1 MDFQFRSAD
10 ELIKFLSLNGQE
22 KKATKLLT
30 QYYATARFGISDR
43 DFDKYYFD
51 GQNDGGIDF
60 GYIDGNSAYIIQ
72 TKFSQSPKKSSP
84 EMIMR
89 EIEKICKTLLF
100 GGASDSVSDF
110 LRRVKEKNIST
121 IELIWLTT
129 DIIPS
134 DTISD
139 IKRHLDSQLKNSQ
152 YKLNFYV
159 IDKNRLEMFIY
170 DVIHGYVPN
179 VGIKEL
185 QFMSGQ
191 VFEVD
196 DNNVKALCGTIRIYD
211 ILNWFNSDE
220 NQDMDRFLQKNVRH
234 FIASSKVNREIVT
247 SYATEPSWF
256 WYKHNGIIIF
266 VDDLSFNHETN
277 IVSLR
282 NPQVVNG
289 GQTLKALFECYKKGN
304 CETNDARVLVRIY
317 KFPFESTETYDVS
330 VEIIKAL
337 NSQNAIKPSD
347 LRVPDP
353 RQVRLERLFL
363 QVGQRYNYIRKRGD
377 QKKQSKF
384 SIDMRKMALY
394 YYVAKK
400 SAPEEGIRGNIEEI
414 FSDKTKYDTVF
425 DERKIWKKFD
435 DSHIIY
441 DYLIA
446 WKIFQSLS
454 KEGLNEKERQLFKYM
469 RWYVLVTLY
478 HKFQTW
484 REKQSNRSDLIEFLE
499 SEQFKKLVQRAAKK
513 LLRLLTGKV
522 DRQPEPKN
530 YLRNKKNAQ
539 KLLRI
544 ANAKNDFDKVLNRY
558 YLRFQ
563 RKQGFI

>member
-185 QFMSGQ
+185 QFVSGQ

-394 YYVAKK
+394 CYVAKK